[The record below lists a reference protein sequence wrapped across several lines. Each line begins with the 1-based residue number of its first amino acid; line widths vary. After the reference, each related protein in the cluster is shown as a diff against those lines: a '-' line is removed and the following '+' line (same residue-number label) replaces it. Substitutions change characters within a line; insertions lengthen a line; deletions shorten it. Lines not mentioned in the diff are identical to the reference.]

1 MLFSFLTSPIAA
13 QKGKNRDITLTTC
26 MEDIGNGLYRA
37 YFGYTNPT
45 NKTITLDSP
54 EDSYI
59 FLSDRIDE
67 SEYEGIQKFP
77 GINVFEPG
85 THEKVIP
92 VVFAKG
98 GHAKWTVAFDQSN
111 EVKIRVDS
119 GSPLCVAD
127 SFIVPVIGPGNGKSI
142 GFITPELIALG
153 AGTAGNNPSD
163 IIYQIDANEKVL
175 IQIIP
180 FNGQTQAVIDVL
192 EDVFS
197 LAYDGINLQNSD
209 FIVDPAVIISE
220 DLEAIDVFFP
230 INKLLPPPPS
240 EPQLP
245 VLADYF
251 NIIKTAQAL
260 YTPFTSGVAEK
271 TGDAVTQGDAAQT
284 SDIVRESF
292 RIVTPEGSLPAKE

>member
-1 MLFSFLTSPIAA
+1 MWHFYSNIFLLVNKARHGKAGLLKYAGLFLLVSFLTSPITA
-13 QKGKNRDITLTTC
+13 QKGNNNRDVTLTAC

-45 NKTITLDSP
+45 NKPITLDSP

-98 GHAKWTVAFDQSN
+98 GHAKWTVVFDQSN

-119 GSPLCVAD
+119 NSQLCEAD

-142 GFITPELIALG
+142 GFITPELISLG

-163 IIYQIDANEKVL
+163 VIYQIDTNEKVL

-197 LAYDGINLQNSD
+197 LTYDGNNLQNSD
-209 FIVDPAVIISE
+209 FIVDPEVIK
-220 DLEAIDVFFP
+220 LEGLKAIDVFFP
-230 INKLLPPPPS
+230 INRLLPKPPS
-240 EPQLP
+240 EPQVP
-245 VLADYF
+245 VLAD
-251 NIIKTAQAL
+251 
-260 YTPFTSGVAEK
+260 
-271 TGDAVTQGDAAQT
+271 
-284 SDIVRESF
+284 
-292 RIVTPEGSLPAKE
+292 